1 MAKKTLDN
9 ESELLGRIAEGDQ
22 RAFTT
27 LYEFYHRKIYT
38 FALSI
43 LQSETLAEE
52 VVQESMLKIWVMGAK
67 LTSILNLDKYLK
79 SVAHNLSID
88 LLRQKELHG
97 RTQRAGTANWEDKHN
112 ETEESIILNDTRRLL
127 DEAVALLP
135 QQQRL
140 VYQLAQVEGLKNEQI
155 AEKLHIAPSTA
166 QTHMKLAMRFVR
178 NHIRQHTDVAV
189 LLVLFKLL

>member
-9 ESELLGRIAEGDQ
+9 EIELLGKIAEGNQ

-43 LQSETLAEE
+43 LQSESLAEE
-52 VVQESMLKIWVMGAK
+52 VVQESMLKIWVLGDK
-67 LTSILNLDKYLK
+67 LTSIHNLDKYLK
-79 SVAHNLSID
+79 SIAYNLSID
-88 LLRQKELHG
+88 LLRQKELAA
-97 RTQRAGTANWEDKHN
+97 RTERAGSMNWKDEHN
-112 ETEESIILNDTRRLL
+112 ETEESILLNDTRRLL
-127 DEAVALLP
+127 DEAVSLLP
-135 QQQRL
+135 HQQRL
-140 VYQLAQVEGLKNEQI
+140 VYQLAQVEGMKNDQI
-155 AEKLHIAPSTA
+155 AEKLNIAPSTA